1 VYWVPA
7 DVTKPQLGF
16 ILKGGESFGVHPTG
30 LSVREVVPPPP
41 PPPPVVKVR
50 EEVVI
55 PPGLLESIEGL
66 NSASLA
72 KLAGEINSLR
82 VRKEKSDGKIR
93 ND

>member
-1 VYWVPA
+1 
-7 DVTKPQLGF
+7 
-16 ILKGGESFGVHPTG
+16 
-30 LSVREVVPPPP
+30 VREVVPPPP

-55 PPGLLESIEGL
+55 PPGLLETIEGL

-82 VRKEKSDGKIR
+82 VRKEKK
-93 ND
+93 